1 MGVFAGLVVPV
12 TLWLVAIALARR
24 ELGLY
29 RDSHEF
35 GSDLFVYSKGRLVRR
50 MTGIGVLVALGATLV
65 SLEFLPFRSSAAL
78 SIYMALLV
86 TEVAAL
92 IVLPLIDLWET
103 SKTAQPGNLKRQA
116 GPGPRTRSRP
126 RRPR

>member
-1 MGVFAGLVVPV
+1 MPLA
-12 TLWLVAIALARR
+12 LWLLALGLARR

-29 RDSHEF
+29 RDSDEF

-50 MTGIGVLVALGATLV
+50 MTGIGVLVALGATLA
-65 SLEFLPFRSSAAL
+65 SLEFLPFRSSTAL
-78 SIYMALLV
+78 TIYIVLLV

-92 IVLPLIDLWET
+92 VVLPLIDLWET
-103 SKTAQPGNLKRQA
+103 AKTAQPGNLKRQA
-116 GPGPRTRSRP
+116 GPGQRTRSRP